1 MARTQTTVA
10 DAITA
15 VNTIVSSQATALA
28 RLKTL
33 LQSKTAGSGGADL
46 TDVEVFIGDLTDST
60 SYTITK
66 GAVDGYKRTIIS

>member
-28 RLKTL
+28 QIKSA
-33 LQSKTAGSGGADL
+33 LQGKAAGSGVDLGALDVYVGDFL
-46 TDVEVFIGDLTDST
+46 TSEN
-60 SYTITK
+60 YTVTK
-66 GAVDGYKRTIIS
+66 GSIDGYWSTLVS